1 MFEIGKIPPQ
11 ILEKLVLQPVTHSK
25 VHRTDIVVRPKTGED
40 CSAIDPQGELCVFS
54 TDPITGAT
62 KDAGY
67 LAVHI
72 NCNDVFSA
80 GAEPIGILMTV
91 LLPPHSDEADLEH
104 LMQGTLEAAAEVG
117 IEILGGHTEVTDAV
131 NRPVISATIIG
142 KTRNRHMICTG
153 GAKVG
158 QDVVMTKWAGLEGT
172 VIIAQEYET
181 QLHGLVS
188 ETLLQEAK
196 GYKGF
201 LSVGKE
207 AKIAVEYGATAMHD
221 ATEGGI
227 LGAVWEVAECSDLG
241 VKVFADDIPLTE
253 ATKAICKQAEI
264 DPLLLI
270 SSGTMVIT
278 TFEGQQLVEKLQA
291 VGVEA
296 AVIGT
301 ITPKEKTIV
310 KQGTETILQQP
321 VSDAL
326 YQVKFRQTQGGNI

>member
-11 ILEKLVLQPVTHSK
+11 ILEKLVLEPVTHSK
-25 VHRTDIVVRPKTGED
+25 IHRNDIVVRPKTGED

-54 TDPITGAT
+54 TDPITGTT

-80 GAEPIGILMTV
+80 GAEPVGILMTV
-91 LLPPHSDEADLEH
+91 LLPPDSDEKDLED
-104 LMQGTLEAAAEVG
+104 LTKGTLEAAAEVG

-142 KTRNRHMICTG
+142 KTKNHNMVCTG

-172 VIIAQEYET
+172 VIIAQEYEKDL
-181 QLHGLVS
+181 QDLVS
-188 ETLLQEAK
+188 SVLLEEAK

-207 AKIAVEYGATAMHD
+207 SKIAVEHGATAMHD

-227 LGAVWEVAECSDLG
+227 LGAVWEVAECSGLG
-241 VKVFADDIPLTE
+241 VTVFADNIPLTD
-253 ATKAICKQAEI
+253 ATKEICKHAEI

-270 SSGTMVIT
+270 SSGTMVIS
-278 TFEGQQLVEKLQA
+278 TFDGQALVEKLQKT
-291 VGVEA
+291 GVQA
-296 AVIGT
+296 AVIGKMT
-301 ITPKEKTIV
+301 EKDKKIQ
-310 KQGTETILQQP
+310 KSGTETMLQQP

-326 YQVKFRQTQGGNI
+326 YQVKFRQM

>member
-11 ILEKLVLQPVTHSK
+11 ILEKLVLEPVTHSK
-25 VHRTDIVVRPKTGED
+25 IQRDDIVVRPKTGED

-80 GAEPIGILMTV
+80 GAEPVGILMTV
-91 LLPPHSDEADLEH
+91 LLPTNSDEKDLEA
-104 LMQGTLEAAAEVG
+104 LTKGTLEAAAEVG
-117 IEILGGHTEVTDAV
+117 IEVLGGHTEVTDAV

-142 KTRNRHMICTG
+142 KTKNRNMICTG

-181 QLHGLVS
+181 QFQNVVPK
-188 ETLLQEAK
+188 TLLEQAK

-207 AKIAVEYGATAMHD
+207 ARIAVEHGATAMHD

-227 LGAVWEVAECSDLG
+227 LGAVWEVAECSGLG
-241 VKVFADDIPLTE
+241 VTVFADDIPLTE
-253 ATKAICKQAEI
+253 ATKAICEHAEI

-278 TFEGQQLVEKLQA
+278 AFEGQALVEKLQKA
-291 VGVEA
+291 GVQA
-296 AVIGT
+296 AVIGKMT
-301 ITPKEKTIV
+301 EKEKMIQKNGI
-310 KQGTETILQQP
+310 KQTLQQP

-326 YQVKFRQTQGGNI
+326 YQVKFRQA